1 MGAGEAP
8 THSRQI
14 EPHCFYLLHLAKG
27 KKVVL
32 GLKAG
37 FHTSNKKWKLIYM
50 KLSAK
55 LLQPLQK

>member
-55 LLQPLQK
+55 L